1 MTPLRVAVDGERCQ
15 GNGACARIAPSVF
28 DLQPGGTA
36 TVTQPEPEAALAR
49 AVRDAARRCPTRAV
63 KLSG

>member
-1 MTPLRVAVDGERCQ
+1 MTLRVDVDAERCQ
-15 GNGACARIAPSVF
+15 GNGVCARIAPDVF
-28 DLQPGGTA
+28 RLEPGGTV
-36 TVTQPEPEAALAR
+36 TVARAEPDPSRAG

>member
-1 MTPLRVAVDGERCQ
+1 MNPLRVEVDPERCQ
-15 GNGACARIAPSVF
+15 GNGVCARLAPEVFELRPGSV
-28 DLQPGGTA
+28 
-36 TVTQPEPEAALAR
+36 TVTQDRPGPGLER